1 MAHLM
6 SKRNDLLK
14 RNHVLKQAL
23 GLERPNYGVQ
33 MVGNRLDQLAAAETK
48 LEEAWG
54 ERFARQ
60 LYGSSRL
67 SGSGPES
74 RTLADLRADC
84 SSARKTIKRFGNTS
98 APLQQGAQAWTMKDI
113 VKEQKRLKTLMDKVW
128 IDAGELNTIVSELGL
143 T

>member
-1 MAHLM
+1 M
-6 SKRNDLLK
+6 SKRDDLLK
-14 RNHVLKQAL
+14 ENHVLKQAL
-23 GLERPNYGVQ
+23 GLERPNYGIQ

-60 LYGSSRL
+60 LYGSSSL
-67 SGSGPES
+67 SGSGAGS

-84 SSARKTIKRFGNTS
+84 SSARKTIKRFGTTS
-98 APLQQGAQAWTMKDI
+98 SPLREGAQAWTMKEI
-113 VKEQKRLKTLMDKVW
+113 VNEQKRLKTLMDKVW
-128 IDAGELNTIVSELGL
+128 IDARELNTIVSKPGL